1 LTKPLHHLYFLLS
14 ALLVLASCS
23 SSTEQE
29 KKQVDASG
37 FLNHHDSAKYVGI
50 NTCKQCHSNIYETF
64 IKTGMGQSFEVAS
77 KQKSAAVFGKDAVV
91 YDQFRNYY
99 YHSFWSRDSM
109 FIKEFRLQGLDTIY
123 QRTEKV
129 NYIIGSGQHTNSHMC
144 IRNGYLTQMPMTFY
158 TQKKQWDLPPGFENG
173 ANTRFSR
180 NIGLECMSCHN
191 SYPDF
196 ELGSENKYN
205 SLPNGIGCERCHGP
219 GSIHVANKMSGDI
232 IDTSKYIDYSI
243 VNPAKLSIDLQ
254 FDVCQRCH
262 LQGNAVLK
270 NDHSFYDFKPGMK
283 LSDYISVFL
292 PRYKNADDEF
302 IMASHADRLKQSKC
316 FIKTFDAAKSSK
328 ELRPYKN
335 GLTCVSC
342 HNPHVSVR
350 EKKTETFNMVC
361 KKCHGSNDD
370 KNCTLA
376 LNERQAKSNNCVS
389 CHMPQS
395 GSIDIPHVTVH
406 DHWIRKPIKQKEI
419 NAIKEFIGLRSVNE
433 KNPDAKTKAQAY
445 LNYYEKFSKEK
456 KYLDSAA
463 LFIARIPAND
473 KQSLFIQINYWFFAN
488 EMNKI
493 AAYVS
498 KQGIEKVMNQLHEKR
513 FDNKHAWTAY
523 RIAEA
528 YINLGDASNTE
539 RFLQKAISLAP
550 SIPEFKNKLG
560 AIYMQQNKI
569 DASASAFQD
578 AVNEQESYV
587 QALSNLGYLQL
598 VKGNQT
604 LAEYYIKQAIH
615 FDPDYEQAY
624 LNLISLHLMKQ
635 EKAKAITIAK
645 AFLKAHPSSEKMKTA
660 LHQIQ

>member
-1 LTKPLHHLYFLLS
+1 M
-14 ALLVLASCS
+14 
-23 SSTEQE
+23 
-29 KKQVDASG
+29 
-37 FLNHHDSAKYVGI
+37 GI

-64 IKTGMGQSFEVAS
+64 INTGMGKSFDLAS
-77 KQKSAAVFGKDAVV
+77 KQKSSAIFGKQATV
-91 YDQFRNYY
+91 YDKFRNYY
-99 YHSFWSRDSM
+99 YHSFWRGDSM
-109 FIKEFRLQGLDTIY
+109 YIQEYRLKGADTTY
-123 QRTEKV
+123 QRIEKV
-129 NYIIGSGQHTNSHMC
+129 NYIIGSGQHTNSHLC

-196 ELGSENKYN
+196 VMGSENKFN
-205 SLPNGIGCERCHGP
+205 SLPYGIGCERCHGP

-350 EKKTETFNMVC
+350 EKKTENFNMVC
-361 KKCHGSNDD
+361 KKCHGSKED
-370 KNCTLA
+370 KNCGLA
-376 LNERQAKSNNCVS
+376 LHERQTKLNNCVS

-395 GSIDIPHVTVH
+395 GSIDIPHVSVH
-406 DHWIRKPIKQKEI
+406 DHWIRKPISKKEI
-419 NAIKEFIGLRSVNE
+419 KAIKEFIGLRSVNE
-433 KNPDAKTKAQAY
+433 KNPNNITMAEAY
-445 LNYYEKFSKEK
+445 LNYYEKFNKEK
-456 KYLDSAA
+456 MYLDSASKYIQ
-463 LFIARIPAND
+463 LIPSTDEA
-473 KQSLFIQINYWFFAN
+473 SFFLHINYWFFTN
-488 EMNKI
+488 EFDKI
-493 AAYVS
+493 YAYVS
-498 KQGIEKVMNQLHEKR
+498 QQGMDKVLGKLNQTR
-513 FDNKHAWTAY
+513 FDNKLAWTAY

-528 YINLGDASNTE
+528 CMTSKDLPHAAQ
-539 RFLQKAISLAP
+539 FLKKAISLAP
-550 SIPEFKNKLG
+550 HIPEFNNKLG
-560 AIYMQQNKI
+560 ALHLQQNNL
-569 DASASAFQD
+569 DASANAFQE
-578 AVNEQESYV
+578 AVNEQASYV

-598 VKGNQT
+598 AKGNQT
-604 LAEYYIKQAIH
+604 LAEYYILQAIR
-615 FDPDYEQAY
+615 FDPDYDQAY
-624 LNLISLHLMKQ
+624 LNLMSLYMMKQ
-635 EKAKAITIAK
+635 KKTKALEVANR
-645 AFLKAHPSSEKMKTA
+645 FLRAHPQNEKIKMA
-660 LHQIQ
+660 LQQIR